1 MMAQLLMVIVDD
13 LKALPKL
20 LSAWRKAGVPGVT
33 IVPSAGAYR
42 TATWLSR
49 VGLGALDRLFEVDEV
64 RQRMLLTAIE
74 DDDLLQVAIAEAE
87 RVIGDFSQPNTGLL
101 VVIPLMQVKGLQKK
115 TRPESYETLPPAV
128 RPDWIVQRDTPVHVV
143 VDIMNLEPTIV
154 QAGATLDE
162 VALAMQEHPNVHVAC
177 VVNQDEQLI
186 GLLPLRTLADDLF
199 FRIMP
204 EEFISEASNLRRAI
218 EYADK
223 SRLRTAA
230 DAMQPPVWVKADEKV
245 SEAFRRMH
253 EQHLPGL
260 PVVDDRYHVVGYINL
275 LELLAA
281 CFQNLAAPDRGAS
294 SP

>member
-13 LKALPKL
+13 LKVLPKL
-20 LSAWRKAGVPGVT
+20 LSAWRQAGVPGVT

-42 TATWLSR
+42 TVTWLSR
-49 VGLGALDRLFEVDEV
+49 VGLGALDRLFEADEV
-64 RQRMLLTAIE
+64 RQRTLLAVIE
-74 DDDLLQVAIAEAE
+74 DNDLLQIAIAEAE
-87 RVIGDFSQPNTGLL
+87 RVIGDFNQPNTGLL
-101 VVIPLMQVKGLQKK
+101 AVIPLVQVKGLRK
-115 TRPESYETLPPAV
+115 RPQAESHETLPPAV

-143 VDIMNLEPTIV
+143 VDTMNLEPTIV
-154 QAGATLDE
+154 QASATLDE
-162 VALAMQEHPNVHVAC
+162 VALAMQAHPSVHVAC
-177 VVNQDEQLI
+177 VVNQDEQLV
-186 GLLPLRTLADDLF
+186 GLLPLRSLADDLF
-199 FRIMP
+199 FHIMP
-204 EEFISEASNLRRAI
+204 EEFISEASNLQRAI

-230 DAMQPPVWVKADEKV
+230 DAMQPPAWVKPDEWV

-253 EQHLPGL
+253 DRHLPGL

-281 CFQNLAAPDRGAS
+281 CLQNLASVDQGTS